1 MNALPEPDLS
11 LFDTGTNDVE
21 RCGVIVRRTDGSTY
35 VIEVP
40 NRSETPK
47 HHFVVSTKDVKAV
60 IVPEGDV
67 IVGIVHTHPFRAMR
81 IASDHDIDSIPD
93 GLIGMVYHPS
103 TRSVVW
109 YDSTGTIEQRLRK
122 RR

>member
-1 MNALPEPDLS
+1 MNELPEPDLS
-11 LFDTGTNDVE
+11 LFDTGTNELE
-21 RCGVIVRRTDGSTY
+21 RCGVIVRREDGSTY

-40 NRSETPK
+40 NRSNTPH
-47 HHFVVSTKDVKAV
+47 HHFIVSTKDVKALTA
-60 IVPEGDV
+60 PPSDV

-103 TRSVVW
+103 TRSIVW
-109 YDSTGTIEQRLRK
+109 YDSTGIIEQRLRK